1 MADEIG
7 TMSPDV
13 QSCSTGYRPVLASE
27 DPAQNRPS
35 RCLYWTLLLL
45 LVVDVCLLISALVY
59 LPGLL
64 GEQLDLKKQ
73 ISDLTKTAEASYS
86 NATEHHNETRTRLRA
101 MDSNISSCREA
112 VINVSNSLS
121 DSGLQ
126 NATEVYKMY
135 IRDFCSKKA
144 LEKVDTCSP
153 CPLDWRQ
160 TGRSCY
166 MFSDQ
171 QKTWT
176 DSQSFCQ
183 SKQSTLLIIN
193 NAKEQQDIISKKNL
207 SWYYWIG
214 LSDRVKEGDFRWVD
228 DTSINTTE
236 QFWEDDQP
244 DDWQSNEDC
253 IHLYYDGL
261 WNDISCD
268 TQLYFICEKETRM
281 IFF

>member
-7 TMSPDV
+7 RMSPDV

-27 DPAQNRPS
+27 DPAQSRPS
-35 RCLYWTLLLL
+35 RCLSWTLLLL

-59 LPGLL
+59 LSGLP
-64 GEQLDLKKQ
+64 GEQLNLKKQ
-73 ISDLTKTAEASYS
+73 ISDLTNTAEASYS
-86 NATEHHNETRTRLRA
+86 NATEQHNETRTRLRA

-144 LEKVDTCSP
+144 HEKVDTCFP
-153 CPLDWRQ
+153 CPLGWRR

-183 SKQSTLLIIN
+183 SKQSALLIIN
-193 NAKEQQDIISKKNL
+193 NAEEQKDIISKR
-207 SWYYWIG
+207 SSSQSYWIG

-228 DTSINTTE
+228 NTSFKTTE
-236 QFWEDDQP
+236 QFWAEQQP
-244 DDWQSNEDC
+244 DDWHSNEDC
-253 IHLYYDGL
+253 IHLRNDGL
-261 WNDISCD
+261 WNDASCD
-268 TQLYFICEKETRM
+268 IQSYFICEKETRM